1 MGIQRENGYSA
12 SVEAFL
18 VVGDQHIRLAKTG
31 PEKVVLVEPCELAPG
46 TKGELVIIIDGHR
59 DSRSVVLDEG
69 AMSAQQEVRYSAAV
83 PF

>member
-18 VVGDQHIRLAKTG
+18 IVGEQHIRLAKTG
-31 PEKVVLVEPCELAPG
+31 PDKIVLVEPRELPPG
-46 TKGELVIIIDGHR
+46 TEGGLVIIVDGHR
-59 DSRSVVLDEG
+59 DSRAVVLDEG
-69 AMSAQQEVRYSAAV
+69 ASREQREVRYSVAV

>member
-18 VVGDQHIRLAKTG
+18 VVEDQHIRLAKTG
-31 PEKVVLVEPCELAPG
+31 PDKVVVVEPCELPPG
-46 TKGELVIIIDGHR
+46 TEGELVIIVDGHR
-59 DSRSVVLDEG
+59 DSQAVVLDEG
-69 AMSAQQEVRYSAAV
+69 AMSARHEVRYSVAV

>member
-18 VVGDQHIRLAKTG
+18 IVADQHIRLAKTG
-31 PEKVVLVEPCELAPG
+31 PEKIVLVEPCELPPG
-46 TKGELVIIIDGHR
+46 TTGELEIIVDGHR

-69 AMSAQQEVRYSAAV
+69 ATSGGREVRHSVAV
-83 PF
+83 PY

>member
-31 PEKVVLVEPCELAPG
+31 PDKVVLVEPCELAPG
-46 TKGELVIIIDGHR
+46 NEGELAIIVDGHS
-59 DSRSVVLDEG
+59 DSQTVILDDG
-69 AMSAQQEVRYSAAV
+69 AMSDRHEVRYSVLA

>member
-18 VVGDQHIRLAKTG
+18 IVADQHIRLAKTG
-31 PEKVVLVEPCELAPG
+31 PNKVTLVEPCELSPG
-46 TKGELVIIIDGHR
+46 TEGELVIVVDGHR
-59 DSRSVVLDEG
+59 DSRTVVLDDG
-69 AMSAQQEVRYSAAV
+69 AICGRQEVRYSAAV

>member
-18 VVGDQHIRLAKTG
+18 AFGERRLSVAKTG
-31 PEKVVLVEPCELAPG
+31 RDSVVLVEPCELPRG
-46 TKGELVIIIDGHR
+46 TECELVTIVDGR
-59 DSRSVVLDEG
+59 RNSRSIVLDEG
-69 AMSAQQEVRYSAAV
+69 AISGRREVRYSVAV

>member
-12 SVEAFL
+12 TVEAFF

-31 PEKVVLVEPCELAPG
+31 PDEITLVEPCELPPG
-46 TKGELVIIIDGHR
+46 TEGDLVIIVDGHR
-59 DSRSVVLDEG
+59 DSRMVVLDDG
-69 AMSAQQEVRYSAAV
+69 AIAGRHEVRYSVAV

>member
-18 VVGDQHIRLAKTG
+18 LVGGQHIRLAKTG
-31 PEKVVLVEPCELAPG
+31 PDKVVAVEPCELPPG
-46 TKGELVIIIDGHR
+46 TEGELVILVDGHR
-59 DSRSVVLDEG
+59 DSRSVVLDDG
-69 AMSAQQEVRYSAAV
+69 AISGRQEIRYSVAV

>member
-18 VVGDQHIRLAKTG
+18 VIGEQRLSVAKTG
-31 PEKVVLVEPCELAPG
+31 RDSVVLVEPCELPKG
-46 TKGELVIIIDGHR
+46 TKCELVTLVDGR
-59 DSRSVVLDEG
+59 RNSRSVVLVEG
-69 AMSAQQEVRYSAAV
+69 ANIMRREVRYSAAV

>member
-12 SVEAFL
+12 TVEAFL
-18 VVGDQHIRLAKTG
+18 IVGDQHIRLAKTG

-46 TKGELVIIIDGHR
+46 TEGQLVMIVDGYR
-59 DSRSVVLDEG
+59 EARTVVLDEG
-69 AMSAQQEVRYSAAV
+69 ADGERREVRYSVAV

>member
-18 VVGDQHIRLAKTG
+18 VIAQQQFTVAKTG
-31 PEKVVLVEPCELAPG
+31 RDTVTLVDPCEIAPG
-46 TKGELVIIIDGHR
+46 TEGELVMIVDGHR
-59 DSRSVVLDEG
+59 ESRAVVLDDGGESG
-69 AMSAQQEVRYSAAV
+69 RREVRYSVAV